1 VTPPRQRV
9 IRISSGLV
17 AIAAS
22 ALVAE
27 AAPGAAAVAAAAPAP
42 APSAR
47 ALFALIIGVNASPA
61 PGVTP
66 LRYADDD
73 AARYLEL
80 YRALGA
86 RTYLLSR
93 LDENTRR
100 LHAQAAAEAQPPRR
114 AELRQAV
121 DALSRDIAQARSNG
135 VRSTLYVLYAGHGD
149 VSEAGWSLTLEDGR
163 LDGSALLSEV
173 IERAGADQTHVIVD
187 ACHAYLLALPR
198 GPGGERRPAPGFV
211 ALEASSRAGNVGYLL
226 SSSAS
231 GESHEWAG
239 FEAGVFSHE
248 VRSGLF
254 GAADADGDGRV
265 TYPEIAAF
273 VARANEAVKGERYRP
288 RVYARPPSDGD
299 LLLDLRATRD
309 TELRLDGPAS
319 GAHYLI
325 EDTRG
330 VRIADFHGDGVT
342 PVRLVRP
349 PGDGALYLRR
359 LDDNTEQSVPR
370 GDGPVLLAALPRT
383 PSHAASRGAAEDAFN
398 ELFKLA
404 YDGRAVADWV
414 RRSDTE
420 RADVE
425 AAARDQERRLRNA
438 RLMRTLGWSAI
449 GVSAA
454 AAVAAGAV
462 ELSARA
468 LHDGA
473 RADES
478 QRAAA
483 ARNDSIATRNDV
495 AAGLTVGSAVAV
507 SVGLWLLWPRR
518 PADVSE
524 PPAIGLA
531 ASATSA
537 ELQAGWRF

>member
-1 VTPPRQRV
+1 MRN
-9 IRISSGLV
+9 
-17 AIAAS
+17 
-22 ALVAE
+22 ALTAWTLL
-27 AAPGAAAVAAAAPAP
+27 AAAAVSAPAAAAPAAP
-42 APSAR
+42 ATSDTAAAVGAPAQ
-47 ALFALIIGVNASPA
+47 ALFALIVGVNASPS
-61 PGVTP
+61 PGVVP

-100 LHAQAAAEAQPPRR
+100 LHAQAAAEALPPRR
-114 AELRQAV
+114 AELRQVV
-121 DALSRDIAQARSNG
+121 DALTRDIAQARAAG
-135 VRSTLYVLYAGHGD
+135 VRSTLYVIYAGHGD
-149 VSEAGWSLTLEDGR
+149 VTDAGWSLTLEDGR

-173 IERAGADQTHVIVD
+173 IDRAGAEQTHVIVD

-211 ALEASSRAGNVGYLL
+211 ALEASSRAGRVGFLL

-248 VRSGLF
+248 MRSGLY

-273 VARANEAVKGERYRP
+273 VARANAAVKGERYRP
-288 RVYARPPSDGD
+288 RVYARPPRDGD
-299 LLLDLRATRD
+299 LLLDLRATREND
-309 TELRLDGPAS
+309 LRLDGSAS
-319 GAHYLI
+319 AGHYLI

-330 VRIADFHGDGVT
+330 VRIADFHSNGAT

-349 PGDGALYLRR
+349 PGEGALYLRR

-370 GDGPVLLAALPRT
+370 TPGPVVLATLPRT
-383 PSHAASRGAAEDAFN
+383 ASHAASRGAAQDAFN
-398 ELFKLA
+398 DLFTIA
-404 YDGRAVADWV
+404 FDNQAVVEWV
-414 RRSDTE
+414 QRSDVE
-420 RADVE
+420 RAEVE
-425 AAARDQERRLRNA
+425 AAAREQDRQLQNA
-438 RLMRTLGWSAI
+438 RLKRTLGWTAI
-449 GVSAA
+449 GTGVA

-468 LHDGA
+468 LHNDA
-473 RADES
+473 PAIES
-478 QRAAA
+478 QREAA
-483 ARNDSIATRNDV
+483 ARNDSIGTRNAV
-495 AAGLTVGSAVAV
+495 ATGLVVGSAVAV
-507 SVGLWLLWPRR
+507 GVGLYLLWPRHD
-518 PADVSE
+518 AGTTE
-524 PPAIGLA
+524 PVIGFS
-531 ASATSA
+531 ASPTSA
-537 ELQAGWRF
+537 DLQAQWRF

>member
-1 VTPPRQRV
+1 MRN
-9 IRISSGLV
+9 
-17 AIAAS
+17 
-22 ALVAE
+22 ALTAWTLL
-27 AAPGAAAVAAAAPAP
+27 AAAAVSAPAAAAPAAP
-42 APSAR
+42 ATSDTAAAVGAPAQ
-47 ALFALIIGVNASPA
+47 ALFALIVGVNASPS
-61 PGVTP
+61 PGVVP

-100 LHAQAAAEAQPPRR
+100 LHAQAAAEALPPRR
-114 AELRQAV
+114 AELRQVV
-121 DALSRDIAQARSNG
+121 DALTRDIAQARAAG
-135 VRSTLYVLYAGHGD
+135 VRSTLYVIYAGHGD
-149 VSEAGWSLTLEDGR
+149 VTDAGWSLTLEDGR

-173 IERAGADQTHVIVD
+173 IERAGAEQTHVIVD

-211 ALEASSRAGNVGYLL
+211 ALEASSRAGRVGFLL

-248 VRSGLF
+248 MRSGLY

-273 VARANEAVKGERYRP
+273 VARANAAVKGERYRP
-288 RVYARPPSDGD
+288 RVYARPPRDGD
-299 LLLDLRATRD
+299 LLLDLRATREND
-309 TELRLDGPAS
+309 LRLDGSAS
-319 GAHYLI
+319 AGHYLI

-330 VRIADFHGDGVT
+330 VRIADFHSNGAT

-349 PGDGALYLRR
+349 PGEGALYLRR

-370 GDGPVLLAALPRT
+370 TPGPVVLATLPRT
-383 PSHAASRGAAEDAFN
+383 ASHAASRGAAQDAFN
-398 ELFKLA
+398 DLFTIA
-404 YDGRAVADWV
+404 FDNQAVVEWV
-414 RRSDTE
+414 QRSDVE
-420 RADVE
+420 RAEVE
-425 AAARDQERRLRNA
+425 AAARAQDRQLQNA
-438 RLMRTLGWSAI
+438 RLKRTLGWTAI
-449 GVSAA
+449 GTGVA

-468 LHDGA
+468 LHNDA
-473 RADES
+473 PAIES
-478 QRAAA
+478 QREAA
-483 ARNDSIATRNDV
+483 ARNDSIGTRNAV
-495 AAGLTVGSAVAV
+495 ATGLVVGSAVAV
-507 SVGLWLLWPRR
+507 GVGLYLLWPRHD
-518 PADVSE
+518 AGTTE
-524 PPAIGLA
+524 PVIGFS
-531 ASATSA
+531 ASPTSA
-537 ELQAGWRF
+537 DLQAQWRF

>member
-1 VTPPRQRV
+1 VRN
-9 IRISSGLV
+9 
-17 AIAAS
+17 
-22 ALVAE
+22 ALTAWTLL
-27 AAPGAAAVAAAAPAP
+27 AAAAVSAPAAAAPAAP
-42 APSAR
+42 ATSDTAAAVGAPAQ
-47 ALFALIIGVNASPA
+47 ALFALIVGVNASPS
-61 PGVTP
+61 PGVVP

-100 LHAQAAAEAQPPRR
+100 LHAQAAAEALPPRR
-114 AELRQAV
+114 AELRQVV
-121 DALSRDIAQARSNG
+121 DALTRDIAQARAAG
-135 VRSTLYVLYAGHGD
+135 VRSTLYVIYAGHGD
-149 VSEAGWSLTLEDGR
+149 VTDAGWSLTLEDGR

-173 IERAGADQTHVIVD
+173 IDRAGAEQTHVIVD

-211 ALEASSRAGNVGYLL
+211 ALEASSRAGRVGFLL

-248 VRSGLF
+248 MRSGLY

-273 VARANEAVKGERYRP
+273 VARANAAVKGERYRP
-288 RVYARPPSDGD
+288 RVYARPPRDGD
-299 LLLDLRATRD
+299 LLLDLRATREND
-309 TELRLDGPAS
+309 LRLDGSAS
-319 GAHYLI
+319 AGHYLI

-330 VRIADFHGDGVT
+330 VRIADFHSNGAT

-349 PGDGALYLRR
+349 PGEGALYLRR

-370 GDGPVLLAALPRT
+370 TPGPVVLATLPRT
-383 PSHAASRGAAEDAFN
+383 ASHAASRGAAQDAFN
-398 ELFKLA
+398 DLFTIA
-404 YDGRAVADWV
+404 FDNQAVVEWV
-414 RRSDTE
+414 QRSDVE
-420 RADVE
+420 RAEVE
-425 AAARDQERRLRNA
+425 AAAREQDRQVQNA
-438 RLMRTLGWSAI
+438 RLKRTLGWTAI
-449 GVSAA
+449 GTGVA

-468 LHDGA
+468 LHNDA
-473 RADES
+473 PAIES
-478 QRAAA
+478 QREAA
-483 ARNDSIATRNDV
+483 ARNDSIGTRNAV
-495 AAGLTVGSAVAV
+495 ATGLVVGSAVAV
-507 SVGLWLLWPRR
+507 GVGLYLLWPRHD
-518 PADVSE
+518 AGTTE
-524 PPAIGLA
+524 PVIGFS
-531 ASATSA
+531 ASPTSA
-537 ELQAGWRF
+537 DLQAQWRF

>member
-1 VTPPRQRV
+1 VRN
-9 IRISSGLV
+9 
-17 AIAAS
+17 
-22 ALVAE
+22 ALTAWTLL
-27 AAPGAAAVAAAAPAP
+27 AAAAVSAPAAAAPAAP
-42 APSAR
+42 ATSDTAAAVGAPAQ
-47 ALFALIIGVNASPA
+47 ALFALIVGVNASPS
-61 PGVTP
+61 PGVVP

-100 LHAQAAAEAQPPRR
+100 LHAQAAAEALPPRR
-114 AELRQAV
+114 AELRQVV
-121 DALSRDIAQARSNG
+121 DALTRDIAQARAAG
-135 VRSTLYVLYAGHGD
+135 VRSTLYVIYAGHGD
-149 VSEAGWSLTLEDGR
+149 VTDAGWSLTLEDGR

-173 IERAGADQTHVIVD
+173 IDRAGAEQTHVIVD

-211 ALEASSRAGNVGYLL
+211 ALEASSRAGRVGFLL

-248 VRSGLF
+248 MRSGLY

-273 VARANEAVKGERYRP
+273 VARANAAVKGERYRP
-288 RVYARPPSDGD
+288 RVYARPPRDGD
-299 LLLDLRATRD
+299 LLLDLRATREND
-309 TELRLDGPAS
+309 LRLDGSAS
-319 GAHYLI
+319 AGHYLI

-330 VRIADFHGDGVT
+330 VRIADFHSNGAT

-349 PGDGALYLRR
+349 PGEGALYLRR

-370 GDGPVLLAALPRT
+370 TPGPVVLATLPRT
-383 PSHAASRGAAEDAFN
+383 ASHAASRGAAQDAFN
-398 ELFKLA
+398 DLFTIA
-404 YDGRAVADWV
+404 FDNQAVVEWV
-414 RRSDTE
+414 QRSDVE
-420 RADVE
+420 RAEVE
-425 AAARDQERRLRNA
+425 AAARAQDRQLQNA
-438 RLMRTLGWSAI
+438 RLKRTLGWTAI
-449 GVSAA
+449 GTGVA

-468 LHDGA
+468 LHNDA
-473 RADES
+473 PAIES
-478 QRAAA
+478 QREAA
-483 ARNDSIATRNDV
+483 ARNDSIGTRNAV
-495 AAGLTVGSAVAV
+495 ATGLVVGSAVAV
-507 SVGLWLLWPRR
+507 GVGLYLLWPRHD
-518 PADVSE
+518 AGTTE
-524 PPAIGLA
+524 PVIGFS
-531 ASATSA
+531 ASPTSA
-537 ELQAGWRF
+537 DLQAQWRF